1 MKSAFIRMSL
11 IVAALAAGLAGCAG
25 AGQKT
30 GTAVDDSAI
39 TTKVKTAMVRDSEV
53 VASNI
58 SVETNQGTVRL
69 SGTASSAREAD
80 KAEQI
85 ARNTPGVKSV
95 KNDIR
100 VQ

>member
-1 MKSAFIRMSL
+1 MKSVSIRTLL
-11 IVAALAAGLAGCAG
+11 IVAALVAGLAGCAG

-30 GTAVDDSAI
+30 GAAVDDSAI
-39 TTKVKTAMVRDSEV
+39 TTKVKTAMIRDSEV
-53 VASNI
+53 SASKI
-58 SVETNQGTVRL
+58 SVETSQGTVRL

-85 ARNTPGVKSV
+85 ARSTPGVKAV